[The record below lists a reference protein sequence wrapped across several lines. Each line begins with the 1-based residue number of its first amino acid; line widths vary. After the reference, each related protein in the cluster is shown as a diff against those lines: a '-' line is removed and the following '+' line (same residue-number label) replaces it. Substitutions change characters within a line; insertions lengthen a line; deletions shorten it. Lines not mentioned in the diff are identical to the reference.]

1 LVLAG
6 YANVL
11 PNNGTLDQLIATYPD
26 NPEIGY
32 LIPAMALHRPVCKI
46 KEKYS
51 LQD

>member
-32 LIPAMALHRPVCKI
+32 LIPAMHQEKVFLAVALG
-46 KEKYS
+46 
-51 LQD
+51 